1 MKLQKKKEEP
11 EIPTASM
18 ADIAFLLIVF
28 FMLTTVISATK
39 GIDHRLPQDLNQPD
53 EEPVKSI
60 MIKIQADDMFVM
72 DNKEPLP
79 ISSADKVIEY
89 VIEKVRT
96 NTKKPIIIYTNPE
109 AKYESMIAI
118 FDAVKEVE
126 ARLHEEWKQQGLTN
140 IPDLTISIPTLSEAA
155 NWGLQ

>member
-39 GIDHRLPQDLNQPD
+39 GIDHMLPKDND
-53 EEPVKSI
+53 EPNKEETKSI
-60 MIKIQADDMFVM
+60 LIKIEADNMFSL
-72 DNKEPLP
+72 DGKEPMP
-79 ISSADKVIEY
+79 ISSADKVIDY
-89 VIEKVRT
+89 VINKVRK

-126 ARLHEEWKQQGLTN
+126 RRLHEEWKLEGKVKL
-140 IPDLTISIPTLSEAA
+140 PDLTISIPTLQEAS